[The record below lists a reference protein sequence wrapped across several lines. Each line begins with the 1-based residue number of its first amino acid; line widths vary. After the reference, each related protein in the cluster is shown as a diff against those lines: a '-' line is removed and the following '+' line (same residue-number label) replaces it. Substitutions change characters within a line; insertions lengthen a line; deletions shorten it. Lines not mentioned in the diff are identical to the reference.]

1 MRFQA
6 SRTFIPSQ
14 YSSGYGAY
22 GADDE
27 EEGEEE
33 EPITTAEN
41 AEQQSTSEMLTK
53 YAPFLQSV
61 LGFGG
66 AADKAAKLKSR
77 LRTLRG
83 GGPGAAL
90 MSVQICG
97 VCSLKTAIKRT
108 EDSLAAAE
116 AEAYKASTRDT
127 LYTALTVT
135 GVLAGG
141 MFVLW
146 LGTKAWGGYQ
156 ETKIQQEK
164 LKRLQAGG

>member
-14 YSSGYGAY
+14 YSDGYGAY
-22 GADDE
+22 GADE

-53 YAPFLQSV
+53 YAPFLQAI

-66 AADKAAKLKSR
+66 AADKAAKLRGK
-77 LRTLRG
+77 LDTLESG
-83 GGPGAAL
+83 GAEAWL
-90 MSVQICG
+90 TARG
-97 VCSLKTAIKRT
+97 VCGLACSVETAIKKVQ
-108 EDSLAAAE
+108 EQLESAE
-116 AEAYKASTRDT
+116 SEAHKARTRDT

-146 LGTKAWGGYQ
+146 LGTKAWSGYQ

>member
-1 MRFQA
+1 MSFHA
-6 SRTFIPSQ
+6 SRTFIPSR
-14 YSSGYGAY
+14 YSDGHGAY
-22 GADDE
+22 GADE
-27 EEGEEE
+27 EEE
-33 EPITTAEN
+33 EPITTVEN
-41 AEQQSTSEMLTK
+41 VEKPSTSDLISQ
-53 YAPFLQSV
+53 YVPILGSV

-77 LRTLRG
+77 LQTLRG

-90 MSVQICG
+90 MAVQICG
-97 VCSLKTAIKRT
+97 VCSLQTAIKRT

-141 MFVLW
+141 MIVLW
-146 LGTKAWGGYQ
+146 LGTKVWSGYQ
-156 ETKIQQEK
+156 GTKIQQAE
-164 LKRLQAGG
+164 LKRLQAGS